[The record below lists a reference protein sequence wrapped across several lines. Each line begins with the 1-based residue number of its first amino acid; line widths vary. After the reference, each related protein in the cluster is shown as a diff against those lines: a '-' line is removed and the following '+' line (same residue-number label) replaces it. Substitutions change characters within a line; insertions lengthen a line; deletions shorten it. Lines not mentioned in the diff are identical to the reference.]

1 MDDKNINYYHLLLE
15 AKQLVLAAAMMWTQS
30 IGNMCIDDINITF
43 TDLSSNNVTM

>member
-30 IGNMCIDDINITF
+30 IGNKCRDNVTITF
-43 TDLSSNNVTM
+43 TDLSSKNVTR